1 MLSLLYSLPSSSS
14 PHSSSFPLRSS
25 FICSLSPPYFCSS
38 VPLSCPILRTS
49 SLPHCSPSSSPP
61 LTLQE
66 QHFSAVTS
74 AIFTG
79 KFLGQPHGHIA
90 PIFRYKAGWGCCLCL
105 LCHMCQ
111 FCCCLVSLLLL
122 FPTPFFS
129 LFSLFAFSFSPSL
142 NFSSFLSPLLLS
154 VLSSSFATAHGASL
168 AGNATGTATLLHSA
182 LQSSFFV
189 PELMEELLKHVGD
202 DAKLLVRTCFNVSS
216 CCVLLLLL
224 FSRLAQVEE
233 TTGERREMIACRN
246 KHIANIFFR
255 RIFLTWTMTT

>member
-1 MLSLLYSLPSSSS
+1 MGLLFVFALPYVSVLLLSC
-14 PHSSSFPLRSS
+14 FPLA
-25 FICSLSPPYFCSS
+25 SLSHSLFLSFLTFCLFL
-38 VPLSCPILRTS
+38 LSIS
-49 SLPHCSPSSSPP
+49 
-61 LTLQE
+61 E
-66 QHFSAVTS
+66 F
-74 AIFTG
+74 
-79 KFLGQPHGHIA
+79 
-90 PIFRYKAGWGCCLCL
+90 
-105 LCHMCQ
+105 
-111 FCCCLVSLLLL
+111 LL
-122 FPTPFFS
+122 FPLS
-129 LFSLFAFSFSPSL
+129 
-142 NFSSFLSPLLLS
+142 SPLVRPLS
-154 VLSSSFATAHGASL
+154 NSSFATAHGASL

-224 FSRLAQVEE
+224 LVSRLAQVEE